1 MKSLTMKLVLYIKHW
16 VFCLFL
22 LFLSPAQ
29 AIYDLNTHKEGV
41 PLDVSGKYWLLVA
54 QGCSSCDRV
63 LGKLKTFCSGKL
75 PPAKSIGFFVT
86 GRSEKK
92 MKEKLKDYKGYD
104 MFSGS
109 INELYTTYSFQST
122 PSLLMKKNGKIAVG
136 EKGILK
142 VLKKDQKFCLSDTKS
157 QDSTDAG

>member
-1 MKSLTMKLVLYIKHW
+1 MKSLTKKLVLDIKHW
-16 VFCLFL
+16 IFCLTL

-41 PLDVSGKYWLLVA
+41 PSDVSGKYWLLVA

-92 MKEKLKDYKGYD
+92 MKEKLKDYKEYD
-104 MFSGS
+104 IFSGT
-109 INELYTTYSFQST
+109 INEIYTTYSFQNT
-122 PSLLMKKNGKIAVG
+122 PSLLMKKGKIAVG

-142 VLKKDQKFCLSDTKS
+142 VLKKDQKFCLSGNES
-157 QDSTDAG
+157 LDSKDAG